1 MQPGARNVASS
12 PQDVPV
18 LVMPRRAGN
27 SGGSEGH
34 TEGGGEICCFTGTR
48 AAGAKRSEVNAQET
62 MTTNRVQTGSSSRV
76 ANLQRGPGAPS
87 ERAFWI
93 GLTVVVL
100 SLVSALATYLI
111 LTGLT
116 PIAPSNNVV
125 VSVLFFNVVLIIAM
139 IAVIAWQARQI
150 WRAWRERVPGARL
163 HARIVAL
170 FSVIAAL
177 PAILLAVAA
186 TTTFSRSIDGWFS
199 KRTRVVIEN
208 SHAVA
213 KAYLIEHGK
222 VIRTDVANMTRDLD
236 ASADLAAENRPKFLQ
251 LVIAQAALRDLPAV
265 YIIDGKG
272 TQISNPV
279 EDASLPFSQP
289 EADVME
295 LARNGQVPV
304 LTPKTGHSIAAI
316 SKIKSEANRFL
327 YALRNVSP
335 TVIRQLTAT
344 RQSVSAYNQL
354 RQARGGLKLAHGLM
368 YLMISMTALL
378 AAIWAGLW
386 FASRF
391 VAPIRRL
398 IGAAEEVSG
407 GNLSVSLPERRGEG
421 DLRRLSQTFNRMT
434 RELKTQHD
442 ALVTANDQL
451 TDRRRFIEAVL
462 SGVSAGVIGLDSQGQ
477 ITLVS
482 RSAQSLLNIN
492 EEKVVGKKLSDALP
506 VFAPILEKHEHQ
518 GLKAESRDEISISLG
533 DEERT
538 FAVRVTREE
547 AGEGDVGSVVTLDDI
562 TELVS
567 AQRSS
572 AWADV
577 ARRIAHEIKN
587 PLTPIILSVERL
599 RRKYANVLEEDQRAT
614 FEKLTETIERQAGDI
629 KSMVDEFA
637 SFARIPKPVI
647 EAGDFRDVVQEPV
660 ILFREGHPAVAF
672 RMDVP
677 DDPVRGSFDRR
688 LMTQAVTNLVKN
700 ATEAVESAA
709 EKEGE
714 PYEPQVVAALIQEQ
728 GRLIIQV
735 TDNGIGLP
743 KSNRNRLLEPYVTTK
758 GSKGTGLGLAIVQ
771 KIVEQHGGT
780 LVLEDVSA
788 TESPNS
794 SDAPARGA
802 RVRLILPHKESEGA
816 KAPEQDKGR
825 SASGRRNATRSD
837 QPTDSPTGR
846 HATAPQSRTVLQE
859 AKE

>member
-1 MQPGARNVASS
+1 MTAKSMQPS
-12 PQDVPV
+12 PG
-18 LVMPRRAGN
+18 L
-27 SGGSEGH
+27 GS
-34 TEGGGEICCFTGTR
+34 
-48 AAGAKRSEVNAQET
+48 AAEVE
-62 MTTNRVQTGSSSRV
+62 
-76 ANLQRGPGAPS
+76 RGPVSPN

-93 GLTVVVL
+93 GFTVVIL

-116 PIAPSNNVV
+116 PIAPSNAVV
-125 VSVLFFNVVLIIAM
+125 VSVLAFNVVLILAM
-139 IAVIAWQARQI
+139 IGVIAWQAMQL
-150 WRAWRERVPGARL
+150 WQAWRDRVPGARL
-163 HARIVAL
+163 HARIVLL
-170 FSVIAAL
+170 FSIIAAL
-177 PAILLAVAA
+177 PAMLLAVAA

-213 KAYLIEHGK
+213 KAYLIEHGR
-222 VIRTDVANMTRDLD
+222 VIRTDVANMVRDLD
-236 ASADLAAENRPKFLQ
+236 ASAELTADNRPRFEQ

-265 YIIDGKG
+265 YIIDRQGE
-272 TQISNPV
+272 QVSNPV
-279 EDASLPFSQP
+279 ENASLPFSKP
-289 EADVME
+289 DNDVMA
-295 LARNGQVPV
+295 LARKGQLPV
-304 LTPKTGHSIAAI
+304 LTPKTGYSIAAI
-316 SKIKSEANRFL
+316 AKLKSEANRFL
-327 YALRNVSP
+327 YVLRNVSP

-344 RQSVSAYNQL
+344 KQSVSDYNQL

-368 YLMISMTALL
+368 YTMISMTALL

-386 FASRF
+386 FAGRF

-407 GNLSVSLPERRGEG
+407 GNLSVELPEKRGEG

-434 RELKTQHD
+434 RELKSQHD
-442 ALVTANDQL
+442 DLVTANDQL

-462 SGVSAGVIGLDSQGQ
+462 SGVSAGVIGLDSQGR

-482 RSAQSLLNIN
+482 RSAQALLNVD
-492 EEKVVGKKLSDALP
+492 EEKIVGKKLGEALP
-506 VFAPILEKHEHQ
+506 VFADILAKHERQ
-518 GLKAESRDEISISLG
+518 GFKAKARDEISITLG

-538 FAVRVTREE
+538 FAVRVTEEE
-547 AGEGDVGSVVTLDDI
+547 AGSGDVGSVVTLDDI

-567 AQRSS
+567 AQRTS

-599 RRKYANVLEEDQRAT
+599 RRKYAHVIEDEQRAT
-614 FEKLTETIERQAGDI
+614 FEKLTSTIERQAGDI

-647 EAGDFRDVVQEPV
+647 ESGDFRDVVQEPV
-660 ILFREGHPAVAF
+660 ILFREGHPGVAF
-672 RMDVP
+672 RMEVP
-677 DDPVRGSFDRR
+677 EEAVRGSFDRR

-700 ATEAVESAA
+700 ATEAVESAS
-709 EKEGE
+709 EKAGE
-714 PYEPQVVAALIQEQ
+714 NYKPQVSAELIEQ
-728 GRLIIQV
+728 TDHLVIQV

-780 LVLEDVSA
+780 LTLEDA
-788 TESPNS
+788 DGGQAKTEQH
-794 SDAPARGA
+794 AIQLRGA
-802 RVRLILPHKESEGA
+802 RARLTLPYKQSDDQH
-816 KAPEQDKGR
+816 QDLDKGR
-825 SASGRRNATRSD
+825 RRANRASSPPQD
-837 QPTDSPTGR
+837 QTGGVSKTEAKR
-846 HATAPQSRTVLQE
+846 HILQE